1 MYNPFV
7 DTADVATFLRRYCT
21 EVCFSHLVKGGQG
34 HWNGKRKFFVKLRQD
49 PDGIGGFLHPL
60 SNFAIGQ
67 NRGYLFYSGMPLYC
81 CNCARFGHTK
91 DTCSEDKQARCNKC
105 GQPGHI
111 ASAYCPQKAKKGAGP
126 KPSSGS
132 EQRPT
137 AVAGPAMTIPKKASE
152 PSMLAVKRTPIKKAV
167 PERRSSIG
175 LEKDSTALAEDTSRK
190 ALSLRRRSSGEAGQ
204 EMASSSAALV
214 PSRPAGTLA
223 VGPEPSAMKVQ
234 GAVEPEQV
242 FAVPSTEVPAR
253 RGEGTSRRASEIGL
267 KVLEQEVKALSAL
280 SSAMT
285 IPDAPEKWVAAES
298 KKKVRRSQRRKSRAE
313 AQESS
318 ATEESGVE
326 DPEGRKPKEKATG
339 AALGKKEASKR
350 PAEKRL
356 KSEVSVRVQKMSSCS
371 SEGECREMVDPQH
384 VSSSDPVNIVDPA
397 SPEQGEEGSL
407 LISYESSVDSDMD
420 TIAS

>member
-1 MYNPFV
+1 MPPMLPPFYGGIARRS
-7 DTADVATFLRRYCT
+7 TFPISSRADKAIGMGSGNFSIEGALCT
-21 EVCFSHLVKGGQG
+21 
-34 HWNGKRKFFVKLRQD
+34 LRQ
-49 PDGIGGFLHPL
+49 ILLLAETGGTYFTRACPC
-60 SNFAIGQ
+60 IVV
-67 NRGYLFYSGMPLYC
+67 
-81 CNCARFGHTK
+81 ARFGHTR
-91 DTCSEDKQARCNKC
+91 DTCSEDKQARCIKC

-111 ASAYCPQKAKKGAGP
+111 ANACKFLKKAKKGAGP

-132 EQRPT
+132 EQRPA
-137 AVAGPAMTIPKKASE
+137 AVAGPVMTIPKKASE
-152 PSMLAVKRTPIKKAV
+152 PSMLAMRRMPIKKVV

-175 LEKDSTALAEDTSRK
+175 PEKDSTASAEATSRK
-190 ALSLRRRSSGEAGQ
+190 ALSLRRGSTGKTGQ
-204 EMASSSAALV
+204 EVALSTAALV

-242 FAVPSTEVPAR
+242 FAVPSTAVPTR
-253 RGEGTSRRASEIGL
+253 RGEGTSRLASESSL
-267 KVLEQEVKALSAL
+267 KELEQAIKALSAG

-285 IPDAPEKWVAAES
+285 IPDAPEEWITAENQ
-298 KKKVRRSQRRKSRAE
+298 KKVRRSQRWMLRNRLRQRSLAWRILKVGNPRRRR
-313 AQESS
+313 
-318 ATEESGVE
+318 
-326 DPEGRKPKEKATG
+326 PEQLWVR
-339 AALGKKEASKR
+339 EASKR

-356 KSEVSVRVQKMSSCS
+356 KSEVSVRVQTMSSCS